1 MRGEPPLR
9 VVSCLEQTNVQLS
22 VAVFLAMI
30 AGYLDGYGLLVLKT
44 YVSFMSGNTTSTGV
58 KIGRHDLVT
67 ALPTAVAIVS
77 FVGGSFLGNLLT
89 QSRIRHAHRIL
100 FGLIA
105 VALATVASLDLVTVP
120 SVYLGIVVLS
130 LGMGMTNPALSKIGA
145 ESVSLYDGHVKQ
157 NRRTSCFRGCA
168 RATLSSYAF
177 ADVV

>member
-1 MRGEPPLR
+1 
-9 VVSCLEQTNVQLS
+9 
-22 VAVFLAMI
+22 MI

-58 KIGRHDLVT
+58 KIGRHDLVA

-145 ESVSLYDGHVKQ
+145 ESVSLTFMTG
-157 NRRTSCFRGCA
+157 
-168 RATLSSYAF
+168 TLSRIGGHLASAAALVPPCLVMLLLMLFSEALRKSLDRTGYRC
-177 ADVV
+177 